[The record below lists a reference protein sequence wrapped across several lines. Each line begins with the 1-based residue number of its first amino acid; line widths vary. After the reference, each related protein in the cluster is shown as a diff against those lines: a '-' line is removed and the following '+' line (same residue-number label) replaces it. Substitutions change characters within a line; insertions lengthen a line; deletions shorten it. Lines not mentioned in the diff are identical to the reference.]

1 MAAISKEL
9 QEMSQ
14 QPWFP
19 IMMRELGY
27 EPIKHGRWIEH
38 HRTDLGRLLNDLI
51 ECSECG
57 VYFSSEHMI
66 RRSYCPNCGAIMDEQ
81 QEAEK

>member
-9 QEMSQ
+9 REMSQ

-27 EPIKHGRWIEH
+27 EPIKHGRWLPSGKGDCTYI
-38 HRTDLGRLLNDLI
+38 
-51 ECSECG
+51 CSECG
-57 VYFSSEHMI
+57 FVRDAYVLEEKA
-66 RRSYCPNCGAIMDEQ
+66 YCPHCGADMREV
-81 QEAEK
+81 KNG

>member
-9 QEMSQ
+9 REMSQ

-27 EPIKHGRWIEH
+27 EPIKHGRWKE
-38 HRTDLGRLLNDLI
+38 DEYGFLV
-51 ECSECG
+51 CSECG
-57 VYFSSEHMI
+57 NTAEYLPILGQIETPYCSE
-66 RRSYCPNCGAIMDEQ
+66 CGARMDEQ
-81 QEAEK
+81 QEAEE